1 MLAKEPR
8 PGHSKTRLTPPLS
21 PAEAAEVAEA
31 ALRTTLAAARA
42 CSAQRLVL
50 ALDGAVG
57 EWLGEGFE
65 VIPQRG
71 AGQAERL
78 GAAFA
83 DVPGPA
89 VLIGMD
95 SPQVSPE
102 LIDLAFARLR
112 RPPLDAVLGPAADGG
127 WWAIGMRRP
136 DPRVFHG
143 VGMSSDDTGERQL
156 ARLGELGFRTSLL
169 PELRDVDTYDDALA
183 VAEMIPETPFG
194 RLVNRA
200 LVL

>member
-102 LIDLAFARLR
+102 LIDLAFARIAAAPAGRGARPRGR
-112 RPPLDAVLGPAADGG
+112 R
-127 WWAIGMRRP
+127 
-136 DPRVFHG
+136 
-143 VGMSSDDTGERQL
+143 
-156 ARLGELGFRTSLL
+156 
-169 PELRDVDTYDDALA
+169 
-183 VAEMIPETPFG
+183 
-194 RLVNRA
+194 RLVGNRDA
-200 LVL
+200 PARPAGIPRRGDEL

>member
-1 MLAKEPR
+1 
-8 PGHSKTRLTPPLS
+8 
-21 PAEAAEVAEA
+21 
-31 ALRTTLAAARA
+31 
-42 CSAQRLVL
+42 
-50 ALDGAVG
+50 
-57 EWLGEGFE
+57 
-65 VIPQRG
+65 
-71 AGQAERL
+71 
-78 GAAFA
+78 
-83 DVPGPA
+83 
-89 VLIGMD
+89 
-95 SPQVSPE
+95 
-102 LIDLAFARLR
+102 
-112 RPPLDAVLGPAADGG
+112 
-127 WWAIGMRRP
+127 MRRP